1 MGGKTTDRG
10 DKRNSCQEKEGNQSR
25 KIKNLI
31 AIYTVKNIGVL
42 EQF

>member
-25 KIKNLI
+25 KIKNLE
-31 AIYTVKNIGVL
+31 AIYTVKNLGIPKK
-42 EQF
+42 F